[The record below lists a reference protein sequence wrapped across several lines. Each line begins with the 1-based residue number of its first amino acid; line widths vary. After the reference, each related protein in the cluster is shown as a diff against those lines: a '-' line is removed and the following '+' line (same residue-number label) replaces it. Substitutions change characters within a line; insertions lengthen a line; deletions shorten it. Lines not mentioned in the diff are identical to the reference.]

1 MAAQSPRSDKP
12 MRVDFGYAFATP
24 HRLTVALPDSSDK
37 TLLDCQPEFLRL
49 AWTYDDLRNKPLAAC
64 TAPRTNWELRL
75 TAELDGKPLPL
86 HGWRRAEGWLPVLGA
101 TFGKGQVRIQ
111 LEIAGGSS
119 AAIARLDAAND
130 DRKPHR
136 LVLRCEKPGG
146 WAGCNP
152 AWVQP
157 DWDADVLLAGWQD
170 RADRV
175 IVFAVGGDEKP
186 VPAPSTLC
194 LAWDLGPGKQRTA
207 WMVRPYRAYA
217 AMLPKLRRKSWAREF
232 AVAKAAW
239 RELLGRAARITVPD
253 AGVHDAFLAS
263 LADCFVMREPVA
275 DGSVVATPGTEVY
288 RASSPFEPLIVSV
301 LLDQLG
307 LHREAAGNTGMFLR
321 QQGRDG
327 NWADPEGWAHYMWG
341 ASGIKSWA
349 IMEHYRLTGNRAG
362 LAAAFPRMA
371 ASSRWQESQ
380 RRRTRTRVKGK
391 RPLTYG
397 LMPRGMGDGGL
408 MGEDGT
414 FYGVFLTHNILAVY
428 ADAMS
433 VEAAE
438 ILGRR
443 RDLAELRRI
452 HRHARADLLRA
463 MERGAIAEKG
473 YRWIPGVPG
482 KTCGSRW
489 GALYAAFPCRILPAD
504 HELVTGT
511 IRKFTSRMSPGG
523 IPVHTGWMK
532 DGMWVAI
539 TLDNLAEVL
548 LLRGEGD
555 AAARYLYATLNHGT
569 PLYTWCE
576 ERGQEPGAKKCS
588 GDRQHL
594 WTPVAVVRFI
604 RDALVMEDGGALH
617 LARGTA
623 RQWLASGKPVGARG
637 MATHFGRLSYELRYD
652 AKARRVTGA
661 VELSGRAGTCPREAG
676 CRVILHV
683 RLPGGLRAKSVS
695 APAGAKVN
703 AEGSAVE
710 WRSTGK
716 PVRLE
721 VAVG

>member
-1 MAAQSPRSDKP
+1 MSADRSVAKP

-24 HRLTVALPDSSDK
+24 HRLTVCLPDSRDK
-37 TLLDCQPEFLRL
+37 TLADCQPEFLRL
-49 AWTYDDLRNKPLAAC
+49 AWTYDDLRRKPLAAF
-64 TAPRTNWELRL
+64 TAPKANWDLRL
-75 TAELDGKPLPL
+75 SAELDGKPLPL
-86 HGWRRAEGWLPVLGA
+86 HDWHRAEGWLPVLEA
-101 TFGKGQVRIQ
+101 TFGKGAVRLQ
-111 LEIAGGSS
+111 LGIAGGSS
-119 AAIARLDAAND
+119 AAIARLSVANQ

-157 DWDADVLLAGWQD
+157 EWDADVLLAGWQD

-175 IVFAVGGDEKP
+175 LVLGLGGDANP
-186 VPAPSTLC
+186 VTSATALN
-194 LAWDLGPGKQRTA
+194 LAWDLKPGTRRTA
-207 WMVRPYRAYA
+207 WLVRPYRAYEP
-217 AMLPKLRRKSWAREF
+217 MLPALRKRNWAWEF
-232 AVAKAAW
+232 DAAKTAW
-239 RELLGRAARITVPD
+239 RKLIGRAARVTVPD
-253 AGVHDAFLAS
+253 AGVGNAFRAC
-263 LADCFVMREPVA
+263 LADCFVMRETVA

-288 RASSPFEPLIVSV
+288 RAPNPFEPLIVSV
-301 LLDQLG
+301 LFDQLG

-327 NWADPEGWAHYMWG
+327 NWADPEGWCHYMWG
-341 ASGIKSWA
+341 ASGVKSWA
-349 IMEHYRLTGNRAG
+349 TMEHWRLTGDRRM
-362 LAAAFPRMA
+362 LAAAYPRMA

-380 RRRTRTRVKGK
+380 RRRTRVTVKGK
-391 RPLTYG
+391 RPLAYG

-408 MGEDGT
+408 KDDDDL
-414 FYGVFLTHNILAVY
+414 YGVFLTHNILAVY
-428 ADAMS
+428 ADAMA

-438 ILGRR
+438 ILGRK

-452 HRHARADLLRA
+452 HRRARTDLLRV
-463 MERGAIAEKG
+463 MERGAIAENG

-489 GALYAAFPCRILPAD
+489 GALYAAFPCRILAPD
-504 HELVTGT
+504 HELITGT
-511 IRKFTSRMSPGG
+511 IRKFESRMSPGG

-569 PLYTWCE
+569 PLFTWCE
-576 ERGQEPGAKKCS
+576 ERGQEPGAKDCS

-594 WTPVAVVRFI
+594 WTPVAVARFL

-617 LARGTA
+617 LVRGAA
-623 RQWLASGKPVGARG
+623 RQWLGSGEPVGVRG

-652 AKARRVTGA
+652 ARARRVTGS
-661 VELSGRAGTCPREAG
+661 LDLDGRAG
-676 CRVILHV
+676 CRVVLHL
-683 RLPGGLRAKSVS
+683 RLPGGLRAKSISGV
-695 APAGAKVN
+695 AGAKVS
-703 AEGSAVE
+703 ADGEAVE
-710 WRSTGK
+710 WSHTSGRVK
-716 PVRLE
+716 FE
-721 VAVG
+721 MAVG